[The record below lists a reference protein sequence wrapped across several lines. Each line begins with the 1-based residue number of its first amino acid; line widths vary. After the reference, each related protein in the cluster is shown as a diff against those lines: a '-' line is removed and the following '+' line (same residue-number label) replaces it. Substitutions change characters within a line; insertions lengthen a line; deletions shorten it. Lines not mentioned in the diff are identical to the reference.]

1 MKAGAEPEACNMQTP
16 VGPQDPCPHSPSRPA
31 RSPAA
36 HSQPQCGSSKRRM
49 ARPELRSLS
58 PRGALRRPSLSA
70 ARTMP
75 LHSPTEGTSRVRP
88 RGCDRPTNLRG
99 ERTAKPTGET
109 TVPASSAATGPSV
122 GRPCRLSYSYLETN
136 ASCWLELPIRHWK
149 LKNKREANVRLLQ
162 PAGRAL

>member
-1 MKAGAEPEACNMQTP
+1 MT
-16 VGPQDPCPHSPSRPA
+16 
-31 RSPAA
+31 PAA
-36 HSQPQCGSSKRRM
+36 LNPEVAPTPRLGQPGLQ
-49 ARPELRSLS
+49 RPIPS
-58 PRGALRRPSLSA
+58 PNVAPPSAGWPGPNSVPQPEGALRRPSLSA

-88 RGCDRPTNLRG
+88 RGCDRPTNPRG

-136 ASCWLELPIRHWK
+136 ASCWLELPIRLWK